1 MAEGGDSV
9 DSGHK
14 SRDSWRDNIPAIS
27 SLYLGSESVEQ
38 VLCREHSQE
47 FKYFCKQSFVSR
59 AEKWN
64 VKTVKLL

>member
-1 MAEGGDSV
+1 MAEDGDSV
-9 DSGHK
+9 DSGRK

-47 FKYFCKQSFVSR
+47 FKYFCKSHMTELCITCR
-59 AEKWN
+59 KMEH
-64 VKTVKLL
+64 